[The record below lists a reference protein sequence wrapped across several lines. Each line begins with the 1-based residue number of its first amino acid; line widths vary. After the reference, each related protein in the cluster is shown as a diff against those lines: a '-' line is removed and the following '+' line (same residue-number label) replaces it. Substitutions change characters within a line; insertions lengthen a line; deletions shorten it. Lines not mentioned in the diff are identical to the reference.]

1 MPPVKKKQILRRRH
15 YLKEWREFRGLSLEQ
30 ASERMEIHHSTLSRI
45 ENSKSPYNQDF
56 LERAA
61 LAYGCD
67 PVDFLKNDPTRPIT
81 EVEKAARL
89 LSKAPPEQRAKALEI
104 LQVFLDSVA

>member
-1 MPPVKKKQILRRRH
+1 MPPVKRKPIPRRRH
-15 YLKEWREFRGLSLEQ
+15 YLKEWREFRGLTLEQ
-30 ASERMEIHHSTLSRI
+30 ASERMEINHGTLSRI

-67 PVDFLKNDPTRPIT
+67 PVDFLRNDPMRP
-81 EVEKAARL
+81 EVELDKATKL
-89 LSKAPPEQRAKALEI
+89 LSKATPEQRAKALE
-104 LQVFLDSVA
+104 LLEVFLKSAA